1 MTSEEFKNMIVTH
14 QPAMQ
19 RMAESVLHDPYL
31 AEDAVQEAM
40 IHLWQQRNQLDSER
54 NLGALCVTLA
64 KRRSI
69 DLLRK
74 QRPVLPIDEAALEI
88 PEPTANNLEERYQKA
103 MKKIKRLPTLQQKA
117 LLMKYEEEKSTAEI
131 THELNIS
138 PANLYTTLSRAY
150 AALREMLT
158 NEK

>member
-1 MTSEEFKNMIVTH
+1 MV
-14 QPAMQ
+14 
-19 RMAESVLHDPYL
+19 MA
-31 AEDAVQEAM
+31 
-40 IHLWQQRNQLDSER
+40 W
-54 NLGALCVTLA
+54 
-64 KRRSI
+64 
-69 DLLRK
+69 
-74 QRPVLPIDEAALEI
+74 
-88 PEPTANNLEERYQKA
+88 

-131 THELNIS
+131 TRELNIS